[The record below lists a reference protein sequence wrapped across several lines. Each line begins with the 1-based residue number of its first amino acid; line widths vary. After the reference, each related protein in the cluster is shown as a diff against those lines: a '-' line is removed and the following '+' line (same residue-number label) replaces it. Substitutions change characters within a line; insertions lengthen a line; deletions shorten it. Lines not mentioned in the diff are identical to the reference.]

1 MKKKI
6 AVGLATALLVA
17 SPAMAS
23 DVETKTSKPVTLT
36 EQQMDSITAA
46 GPMAYGKTI
55 MTVTGGLSF
64 GQLIGPAKKAGT
76 AAHGSYPGGAKAL
89 VETVCVHVPSAC

>member
-17 SPAMAS
+17 SPAMAA
-23 DVETKTSKPVTLT
+23 DVESETSKPVTLT

-55 MTVTGGLSF
+55 MIATGVSF

-76 AAHGSYPGGAKAL
+76 AVHSNYAGGAKAL
-89 VETVCVHVPSAC
+89 VENVCVHIGC

>member
-6 AVGLATALLVA
+6 AVGIATALLVA

-36 EQQMDSITAA
+36 AEQMDSVTAA
-46 GPMAYGKTI
+46 GYGKMI
-55 MTVTGGLSF
+55 IDAAGPF

-76 AAHGSYPGGAKAL
+76 SAHGSYPGGAKAF
-89 VETVCVHVPSAC
+89 VCAHLGACGS